1 MRANELLLWMSARCE
16 GSWLQFRAAV
26 EELHS
31 IENDSGGNGD
41 PQTDES
47 DFPVHQRLRLNFE
60 CAAHAEFFERDS
72 RYVWRIAP
80 PVLAAH
86 PTPQGFRAVLC
97 GARSPALR
105 ERVLE
110 AGKASRCETVFCSSA
125 PDVIRFASSN
135 LNVLSDVAVQAR
147 VCFQPYAP
155 RAILSCIR
163 PYTPPGAMNVQAE
176 FPTGDGWRIREFDP
190 DSLRWRTAN
199 RRRAQSIQRGVL
211 EFCLYDDWR
220 YYLRSADQI
229 FKLPRAVALYA
240 LLNRHGGLLRYDKQ
254 AQALNLPGTCRP
266 PRLLER
272 ALVLCSGFPP
282 SFDPTTSRL
291 TYADVPADIAG
302 FVAELLRQSLA

>member
-1 MRANELLLWMSARCE
+1 MSARRE

-31 IENDSGGNGD
+31 QENGSNGSGG
-41 PQTDES
+41 PPPDES
-47 DFPVHQRLRLNFE
+47 DFPVHQQLRLDFE
-60 CAAHAEFFERDS
+60 CAAHAEFFECDS

-105 ERVLE
+105 ERVLD
-110 AGKASRCETVFCSSA
+110 AGQASGCETVVLTSA
-125 PDVIRFASSN
+125 PDVIRLAAGSFNAISDAAS
-135 LNVLSDVAVQAR
+135 QAR
-147 VCFQPYAP
+147 VHFQPYAP
-155 RAILSCIR
+155 RAILSCLR
-163 PYTPPGAMNVQAE
+163 PYFPPTAASLLAE

-190 DSLRWRTAN
+190 DFLRWRTAN
-199 RRRAQSIQRGVL
+199 RQRAQSVQRGVV
-211 EFCLYDDWR
+211 EFSLYDDWR
-220 YYLRSADQI
+220 YFLRSSGQT

-240 LLNRHGGLLRYDKQ
+240 LLNRRARLLRYDKQ
-254 AQALNLPGTCRP
+254 AQTLKIPGTCRP

-272 ALVLCSGFPP
+272 ALVLCSGLPP
-282 SFDPTTSRL
+282 TFDPATSSL

-302 FVAELLRQSLA
+302 FAAELLRQPIT

>member
-1 MRANELLLWMSARCE
+1 MSARRE

-31 IENDSGGNGD
+31 QENTSNGNGGL
-41 PQTDES
+41 PTDDS
-47 DFPVHQRLRLNFE
+47 DFPIRQQLRLNFE

-72 RYVWRIAP
+72 QYVWRIAP

-105 ERVLE
+105 ERVLD
-110 AGKASRCETVFCSSA
+110 AGQAARCETAVLTSA
-125 PDVIRFASSN
+125 PDVIRLASNS
-135 LNVLSDVAVQAR
+135 LNAISDAAAQAH
-147 VCFQPYAP
+147 VYFQPYAP

-163 PYTPPGAMNVQAE
+163 PFVPPKADSPAAE
-176 FPTGDGWRIREFDP
+176 FPTGDGWRIREFDSE
-190 DSLRWRTAN
+190 SLRWRTAN
-199 RRRAQSIQRGVL
+199 RQRAQSVQGGVF
-211 EFCLYDDWR
+211 EFNLYDDWR
-220 YYLRSADQI
+220 YYLRSSGQT

-240 LLNRHGGLLRYDKQ
+240 LLNRRAGLLNYDKQ
-254 AQALNLPGTCRP
+254 AQLFEMPGTCRP

-282 SFDPTTSRL
+282 TFDPATSRL
-291 TYADVPADIAG
+291 TYADVPPDVAG
-302 FVAELLRQSLA
+302 FAAELLRQPLI